1 MGEKDITPADF
12 RRHIV
17 TRYSRLSENED
28 EKIMDSIMDLM
39 ILSNPWRRGKSLDSF
54 LEKVASIMQRE
65 LFFRE
70 ISIGLRDRFDGMYR
84 YKLIKGHSKDAT
96 DSTKRMEYTYDDM
109 IDAAKYPAIKFGKN
123 IMELSSAVNEDK
135 EEWATFTSPSLI
147 NAPRKSIDTLIE
159 ADYFH
164 AYLRIGTGELI
175 GFMEFSKWKRGALP
189 PRRIIKWVELLST
202 IIAEIIWEKEYS
214 H

>member
-1 MGEKDITPADF
+1 MGEKDISPADF

-17 TRYSRLSENED
+17 TRYSKLSENED
-28 EKIMDSIMDLM
+28 EKIMDSIMNL
-39 ILSNPWRRGKSLDSF
+39 IIFSNPWGEKSLDSF

-65 LFFRE
+65 LSFRE
-70 ISIGLRDRFDGMYR
+70 ISIGLMDRFDGKYH
-84 YKLIKGHSKDAT
+84 YKLINGHSKDAT
-96 DSTKRMEYTYDDM
+96 DSMKRMEYTYDDM
-109 IDAAKYPAIKFGKN
+109 IDDVKYPAIKFGKN

-164 AYLRIGTGELI
+164 AHLQIGTGKLI
-175 GFMEFSKWKRGALP
+175 GFMEFSKWKGGTLP